1 LKILAV
7 VSGGDAPGIN
17 AALYSLAV
25 QVARAGAS
33 LIGAVGGFPAVLN
46 EQLVELT
53 PRLLLPWAAMAG
65 SYLPSSRVPVLAQ
78 PDAQAQMQV
87 VLAKHK
93 IDALVVFGG
102 DGTLRHIPPLLAQWG
117 VAFIGLPTTIDN
129 DVPGTEMT
137 LGFDSACNFAYP
149 VIDGMRAT
157 GHALAGRIFTLETLG
172 GSNGNL
178 ALAIAHAA
186 AADAVLLPEYAYTS
200 EPVCARLQH
209 AAENNG
215 FALLVYTEF
224 LPDKEALLAAIPQR
238 TGIRIRSTQLGHA
251 QRGGAPTHRDRAL
264 AAAMAGEA
272 IAALGRGVKTGI
284 VVVRDDQ
291 TMLYEGTLAD
301 YPARLPDRALYDRIN
316 GWEK

>member
-1 LKILAV
+1 MKILAV

-17 AALYSLAV
+17 AALYYLAA
-25 QVARAGAS
+25 QAARHGAT
-33 LIGAVGGFPAVLN
+33 LIGASGGFPAVLD
-46 EQLVELT
+46 EQFVELT
-53 PRLLLPWAAMAG
+53 PRALLPWAAMAG

-78 PDAQAQMQV
+78 PDAQVQMQN
-87 VLAKHK
+87 VLAKHA

-102 DGTLRHIPPLLAQWG
+102 DGTLRHIPPLLARWG

-186 AADAVLLPEYAYTS
+186 GVDVVLLPEYAYAVET
-200 EPVCARLQH
+200 VCARLQH
-209 AAENNG
+209 AAEHNG

-224 LPDKEALLAAIPQR
+224 LPDKDALLAAIPQQ
-238 TGIRIRSTQLGHA
+238 TGIRIRSTLLGHA
-251 QRGGAPTHRDRAL
+251 QRGGAPTHRDRWL
-264 AAAMAGEA
+264 AAAMVDQT
-272 IAALGRGVKTGI
+272 INALQRGIKTGI
-284 VVVRDDQ
+284 VVVRGENVLLHEG
-291 TMLYEGTLAD
+291 MLED
-301 YPARLPDRALYDRIN
+301 YPARLPDRALYYRIN

>member
-1 LKILAV
+1 MLKILAV

-17 AALYSLAV
+17 AALYSLAM
-25 QVARAGAS
+25 QAARAGAS
-33 LIGAVGGFPAVLN
+33 LIGALGGFPAVLD
-46 EQLVELT
+46 EQFVELT

-78 PDAQAQMQV
+78 PDAQTQMQV
-87 VLAKHK
+87 VLAKHA

-178 ALAIAHAA
+178 ALAIAHAT
-186 AADAVLLPEYAYTS
+186 AADVVLLPEYAYTP
-200 EPVCARLQH
+200 EPVCVRLQY
-209 AAENNG
+209 AAENYG

-251 QRGGAPTHRDRAL
+251 QRGGTPTHRDRAL
-264 AAAMAGEA
+264 AAALAGET
-272 IAALGRGVKTGI
+272 INALRRGIKTGI
-284 VVVRDDQ
+284 VVVRGDQ
-291 TMLYEGTLAD
+291 AILHEGTLRD
-301 YPARLPDRALYDRIN
+301 YPARLPDRTLYDRIN
-316 GWEK
+316 GW